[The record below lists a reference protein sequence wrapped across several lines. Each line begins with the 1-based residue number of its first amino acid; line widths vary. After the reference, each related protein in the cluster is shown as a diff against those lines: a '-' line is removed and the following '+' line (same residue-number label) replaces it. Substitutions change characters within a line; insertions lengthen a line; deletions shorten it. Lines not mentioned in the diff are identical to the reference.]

1 MNSVQEIILL
11 FTKFP
16 EPGKSKTRLIPAVGA
31 EQAALIQRQMTTEVL
46 ASISHYRIEYPIDL
60 RIYYDGGTL
69 HLMREW
75 LGEQNLYTTQIN
87 GDLGS
92 RMAAAITEHIQKYAA
107 IVIVGSD
114 CPDIDSVILH
124 QAFTALRS
132 YDVVIGPAYDG
143 GYYLIGVQA
152 NITQENLNY
161 LFTEIN
167 WGSGEVLSQTIAKLR
182 EKNLSYRLLKRL
194 NDIDTPEDLQH
205 FNYNPNA

>member
-87 GDLGS
+87 SDLGS
-92 RMAAAITEHIQKYAA
+92 RMAAAIAEHIQKYTA